1 MPAPFDR
8 AAATVGNI
16 VKLEHV
22 NTRITDQGP
31 ATLFYL
37 AGLGLTR
44 DPYVNVSTNLMWV
57 NVGRCQFHLPTGE
70 PQVIRG
76 ATGLVVPS
84 RADLLDRLKRVAK
97 QLDGTKFAFR
107 EQEDHVE
114 TVCPWGNMIRC
125 HAPDRERFG
134 GIQLGMPYV
143 EFDVPTGTAAG
154 IQRFYAQ
161 IMRAPAELIETNSGV
176 ATRVAM
182 GQQWMTFRETDKPL
196 PEYDNYHIQIYVGDF
211 GGPYAEMQKRGL
223 ISMETN
229 AHEYRFIDM
238 IDPQDGRLLYK
249 LEHEVRSL
257 LHPGYGRDFIN
268 RNPAQQGLNYVAG
281 KDALHWALPE

>member
-1 MPAPFDR
+1 MHAPFDR
-8 AAATVGNI
+8 AAANVGNI

-22 NTRITDQGP
+22 NVRVTDQAP

-57 NVGRCQFHLPTGE
+57 NVGRQQFHLPTGA

-76 ATGLVVPS
+76 WTGLVLPD
-84 RADLLDRLKRVAK
+84 RAELLDRLARVAK
-97 QLDGTKFAFR
+97 QLAGTKFLVR
-107 EQEDHVE
+107 EHDDFVE
-114 TVCPWGNMIRC
+114 VHCPWGNKLRC
-125 HAPDRERFG
+125 HTPDREAFG
-134 GIQLGMPYV
+134 AIQLGLPYV
-143 EFDVPTGTAAG
+143 EFDVPAGTAAG
-154 IQRFYAQ
+154 IARFYRQ
-161 IMRAPAELIETNSGV
+161 IMKAPAELVMTNAGA

-182 GQQWMTFRETDKPL
+182 GEQWMLFRETDAPL
-196 PEYDNYHIQIYVGDF
+196 PDYDNHHIQIYVGDF
-211 GGPYAEMQKRGL
+211 GGPYAEMQARGL

-238 IDPQDGRLLYK
+238 IDPEDGRLLYK

-281 KDALHWALPE
+281 KDSLHWALP

>member
-281 KDALHWALPE
+281 KDALHWALP

>member
-22 NTRITDQGP
+22 NTRVTDQGP

-84 RADLLDRLKRVAK
+84 RAELLDRLKRVAK
-97 QLDGTKFAFR
+97 QLEGTRFAFR
-107 EQEDHVE
+107 EREDHVE
-114 TVCPWGNMIRC
+114 TVCPWGNVIRC
-125 HAPDRERFG
+125 HEPDRARFG

-143 EFDVPTGTAAG
+143 EFDVPIGAAAG
-154 IQRFYAQ
+154 IQRFYAE
-161 IMRAPAELIETNSGV
+161 IMKAPAALIETDAGM

-182 GQQWMTFRETDKPL
+182 GEQWMTFRETGKPL
-196 PEYDNYHIQIYVGDF
+196 PAYDNHHIQIYVGDF
-211 GGPYAEMQKRGL
+211 GGPYAEMRKRGL

-257 LHPGYGRDFIN
+257 LHPAYGRDFIN

-281 KDALHWALPE
+281 KDSLHWALP